1 MQLLYILGT
10 DFAKLLDQQQQ
21 MINILSTLMQYNMQ
35 RTPNNYICHQSSSS
49 QQYDTF
55 QNETDQ
61 QQLMSQHSPSFNPQ
75 ENLPL
80 PQSATSQAIY
90 YYCTYVVI
98 VFSIPCIPSGAGY
111 LFLTARTTHDGI
123 TRLLLRPVLPICHIV
138 HCRYAAFL

>member
-1 MQLLYILGT
+1 MQLIYILGT

-21 MINILSTLMQYNMQ
+21 IINILSTPMQYNMQ
-35 RTPNNYICHQSSSS
+35 RTPNNYICHLSSSS

-61 QQLMSQHSPSFNPQ
+61 QQIMSQHSPSFNPQ

-90 YYCTYVVI
+90 YYYTYVVI
-98 VFSIPCIPSGAGY
+98 VFSIPCIQGISRQV
-111 LFLTARTTHDGI
+111 LDTCFLLPVPHMMV
-123 TRLLLRPVLPICHIV
+123 LLVYCPVL
-138 HCRYAAFL
+138 YSQFAT